1 MSKSKRK
8 RAASGLTIENIM
20 SMPISK
26 LENMSLKEQREFVSR
41 LGSAANKRL
50 VNLQKN
56 DIYNSA
62 VRRLELG
69 GGKISVRGKNKD
81 DLTKEFIRA
90 RDFLKNK
97 FSSASNWKKTIRNIA
112 KKSDYEGI
120 TGSDTSDLSKAFSI
134 YDVLREIEP
143 EITKRANKYE
153 LTSYIKSIMYLFD
166 STESIIDRS
175 ISWLQER
182 SDKLQND
189 YENNTSRFSDSIE
202 YDIPPRARNKRKRK
216 R

>member
-1 MSKSKRK
+1 MSKKPRS
-8 RAASGLTIENIM
+8 RAATGYSIEQIM
-20 SMPISK
+20 NMPISK
-26 LENMSLKEQREFVSR
+26 LESMSLKEQREFTSR

-50 VNLQKN
+50 KNLEKN

-97 FSSASNWKKTIRNIA
+97 FSSASNWKKVIKNIST
-112 KKSDYEGI
+112 KSDDENI
-120 TGSDTSDLSKAFSI
+120 NGSNIKDLSKAFSI
-134 YDVLREIEP
+134 YDVIREVEA
-143 EITKRANKYE
+143 EIAQKANKYE
-153 LTSYIKSIMYLFD
+153 LISYIQSIMYMFD

-175 ISWLQER
+175 IKWLEEKNN
-182 SDKLQND
+182 KLQND
-189 YENNTSRFSDSIE
+189 YENSTSRFGDSIE
-202 YDIPPRARNKRKRK
+202 YDIPPRARNKRRKRK
-216 R
+216 